1 VFYYLIK
8 SIIQKNKKPTHHLY
22 DQVVFKHHVKLS
34 YIDIYKH
41 INNAKYLRIYEK
53 ARWDFGI
60 KTGMTKLMLQ
70 KKYLFLIMS
79 AEVTYVKELKLGQE
93 FDVYTKIIATDDKYY
108 YFEQQMK
115 RGEVVHN
122 HAFFKVL
129 IAGRKKVSPKDVHEM
144 IYDKPFEALNHP
156 IVNQWK
162 HFNEMKKNLNNI

>member
-1 VFYYLIK
+1 MIYWLIK
-8 SIIQKNKKPTHHLY
+8 SFIQKNKKPIHNLY
-22 DQVVFKHHVKLS
+22 DKVVFKHRVKLS

-60 KTGMTKLMLQ
+60 KTGMTKLMLE

-79 AEVTYVKELKLGQE
+79 AELSYIKELKFGQK
-93 FDVYTKIIATDDKYY
+93 FDVVTKIIATDDKYY

-129 IAGRKKVSPKDVHEM
+129 IAGRKKVKPSEIHQA
-144 IYDKPFEALNHP
+144 IYNEPFQPLHHP
-156 IVNQWK
+156 IIDQWK
-162 HFNEMKKNLNNI
+162 VINEIKKS